1 MREMKDSGVDW
12 IGKIPKSWY
21 LTKIKYCVD
30 LCGSGTTPKSNNI
43 EYYDGDVSWIQSGD
57 LYSTDVIKDT
67 AVKITGIALRDHS
80 ALKVYKKDFL
90 VLAMYGASIGNVS
103 ISKIDACV
111 NQACC
116 CLKTNANNDLM
127 FLYYWLLYCKENF
140 LIKAVGGT
148 QPNISQVMIKNQC
161 FLVVPYREQLKIVS
175 YLDREC
181 EKLNKITADIER
193 EIEVLQEYKQ
203 SVITKAVTK
212 GLDKNVAMKD
222 SGVDCIGEVPSTWE
236 VKRAKYIAETLSK
249 GNGITKEDIV
259 LDGDIQ
265 CVRYGEIYTQYNGV
279 FWQAVTRTNIER
291 ISSPKYIEKGNI
303 LFAGTGEL
311 VSEIGKNIVFMG
323 DEPCLAGGDIVV
335 MRHSQNPVFLNY
347 AMNSNYAQDQKSM
360 GKAKLKVV
368 HISATDIGNI
378 RIALPPLNEQEKI
391 AEYLDKY
398 CSTIDVAI
406 ADKQKQLDTLA
417 EYKKSLIYEYVT
429 GKKEVPVDA

>member
-222 SGVDCIGEVPSTWE
+222 SGIDWIGYIPQHW
-236 VKRAKYIAETLSK
+236 KKIKLKY
-249 GNGITKEDIV
+249 
-259 LDGDIQ
+259 
-265 CVRYGEIYTQYNGV
+265 
-279 FWQAVTRTNIER
+279 
-291 ISSPKYIEKGNI
+291 
-303 LFAGTGEL
+303 L
-311 VSEIGKNIVFMG
+311 VSIRSGDAFAVSELLDDGIYPVYGGGEQIGMCDKFNANEKDILIGRVGARCGCVSYPQRKVYATDNALVVTSKYNTTYLSYILESMKLNRLNTSNAQPLITGAKIKNAYISFVFDEAEQKNIV
-323 DEPCLAGGDIVV
+323 
-335 MRHSQNPVFLNY
+335 
-347 AMNSNYAQDQKSM
+347 
-360 GKAKLKVV
+360 
-368 HISATDIGNI
+368 
-378 RIALPPLNEQEKI
+378 
-391 AEYLDKY
+391 EYLDEK
-398 CSTIDVAI
+398 CAEIELIID
-406 ADKQKQLDTLA
+406 DKQKQLYTLS